1 MHRLR
6 PQAVAVLALLLLPAP
21 AVAQQDDQVFVDPD
35 SPTGKQY
42 AIPLESARRQAD
54 PNGDGRL
61 APPGGRP
68 AGVAPAPLFGEGIA
82 TAANAD
88 GANKPSKQKRS
99 TASSKLKSKQR
110 SQADSGPLKAAIN
123 NPGAPAGGIGSTA
136 LIAAGAALVLL
147 LGGLLG
153 FALRRR
159 AS

>member
-82 TAANAD
+82 TAAKAN
-88 GANKPSKQKRS
+88 GANKSSKQKRS
-99 TASSKLKSKQR
+99 AASKPESKQR

-153 FALRRR
+153 FVLRRR

>member
-6 PQAVAVLALLLLPAP
+6 PQAVAVLTLLLLPAP

-82 TAANAD
+82 TAAKAD
-88 GANKPSKQKRS
+88 GASKPSRQKRS
-99 TASSKLKSKQR
+99 TASKHEPKQR

-153 FALRRR
+153 FVLRRR

>member
-1 MHRLR
+1 M
-6 PQAVAVLALLLLPAP
+6 ALLLLPAP
-21 AVAQQDDQVFVDPD
+21 AMAQQDDQVFIDPD
-35 SPTGKQY
+35 SPTSKQY

-82 TAANAD
+82 TASKANGAD
-88 GANKPSKQKRS
+88 KPSKEKRS
-99 TASSKLKSKQR
+99 KAAQPESKQR

-123 NPGAPAGGIGSTA
+123 NPGAPGGGIGSTA